1 MTNPEAQLDL
11 EASQGTNILD
21 KGIGEFHVRKPDSS

>member
-1 MTNPEAQLDL
+1 MTNLEAQLDL
-11 EASQGTNILD
+11 KVGLGTNILD